1 MASVTLNNEVAS
13 YTVELQ
19 FFEAVHSRAQSRNN
33 QYLDNTTA
41 FRIGN
46 SKIEV
51 YSTEILHTY
60 KVFLFDQKSASN
72 TDFCSNDHRNMV
84 YSSS

>member
-1 MASVTLNNEVAS
+1 MKLLAKQLR
-13 YTVELQ
+13 
-19 FFEAVHSRAQSRNN
+19 FFEAVHSRVHPTNN
-33 QYLDNTTA
+33 QYFNSIRTTA

-60 KVFLFDQKSASN
+60 KVFLFDQKS
-72 TDFCSNDHRNMV
+72 DFCSNDHRNMV